1 MADESDG
8 DSDSKGGDDSGRN
21 DRNDSDRENDLDG
34 NEEKVVRFPQSRLGL
49 TSQKPFLELGQGPL
63 AQTLGP
69 ASEQVT
75 GHWCR
80 YCRGIWYGYLL
91 EVTCP
96 RCGNR
101 HG

>member
-1 MADESDG
+1 MSDETGSADE
-8 DSDSKGGDDSGRN
+8 DSKPN
-21 DRNDSDRENDLDG
+21 
-34 NEEKVVRFPQSRLGL
+34 VVRFPQSRVGL
-49 TSQKPFLELGQGPL
+49 VATPFLELGHGPL

-69 ASEQVT
+69 ATRQVT

-80 YCRGIWYGYLL
+80 HCRGIWYGYLL

>member
-1 MADESDG
+1 MAGES
-8 DSDSKGGDDSGRN
+8 GDDSGSN
-21 DRNDSDRENDLDG
+21 GDEDSGRDDSTKHDSER
-34 NEEKVVRFPQSRLGL
+34 VVRFPQSRVGL
-49 TSQKPFLELGQGPL
+49 TGRKPFLELGQGAM

-69 ASEQVT
+69 ATEQVT

-91 EVTCP
+91 EVACP

>member
-8 DSDSKGGDDSGRN
+8 DNDSKPT
-21 DRNDSDRENDLDG
+21 
-34 NEEKVVRFPQSRLGL
+34 VVRFPQSRVGL
-49 TSQKPFLELGQGPL
+49 TGKKKPVLELGAGPL

-69 ASEQVT
+69 PTEQAT

>member
-1 MADESDG
+1 MSDEIDDETGSEDN
-8 DSDSKGGDDSGRN
+8 DSKP
-21 DRNDSDRENDLDG
+21 
-34 NEEKVVRFPQSRLGL
+34 KVVRFPQSRVGL
-49 TSQKPFLELGQGPL
+49 ASKKPFLELGPGKM

-69 ASEQVT
+69 PTEQAT

>member
-1 MADESDG
+1 MAGDTEDGNG
-8 DSDSKGGDDSGRN
+8 DSKSA
-21 DRNDSDRENDLDG
+21 
-34 NEEKVVRFPQSRLGL
+34 VVRFPQSRVGL
-49 TSQKPFLELGQGPL
+49 ANKKPFRELGPGALSQI
-63 AQTLGP
+63 LGP
-69 ASEQVT
+69 PAEQTT

-80 YCRGIWYGYLL
+80 YCRGVWYGYLL

>member
-1 MADESDG
+1 MSDEADPGDG
-8 DSDSKGGDDSGRN
+8 DDT
-21 DRNDSDRENDLDG
+21 EP
-34 NEEKVVRFPQSRLGL
+34 KVVRFPQSRVGL
-49 TSQKPFLELGQGPL
+49 NTRKPFLELGQGQM
-63 AQTLGP
+63 AETLGP
-69 ASEQVT
+69 ATRQAT

>member
-1 MADESDG
+1 MADESNADNESEPNA
-8 DSDSKGGDDSGRN
+8 DDDSKSA
-21 DRNDSDRENDLDG
+21 
-34 NEEKVVRFPQSRLGL
+34 VVRFPQSRVGL
-49 TSQKPFLELGQGPL
+49 TARKPFLELGAGPL

-69 ASEQVT
+69 PAEQAT

>member
-1 MADESDG
+1 MADESEGDNG
-8 DSDSKGGDDSGRN
+8 DSKPA
-21 DRNDSDRENDLDG
+21 
-34 NEEKVVRFPQSRLGL
+34 VVRFPQSRVGL
-49 TSQKPFLELGQGPL
+49 TSRKPFKELGPGPL
-63 AQTLGP
+63 SQTLGLP
-69 ASEQVT
+69 TEQTT

>member
-1 MADESDG
+1 MSDEL
-8 DSDSKGGDDSGRN
+8 DDSG
-21 DRNDSDRENDLDG
+21 DDDSKP
-34 NEEKVVRFPQSRLGL
+34 KVVRFPQSRVGL
-49 TSQKPFLELGQGPL
+49 ASRKPFLELGQGPL

-69 ASEQVT
+69 ATQQAT

>member
-1 MADESDG
+1 MSDETDDETDG
-8 DSDSKGGDDSGRN
+8 KDDASQP
-21 DRNDSDRENDLDG
+21 
-34 NEEKVVRFPQSRLGL
+34 KVVRFPQSRVGL
-49 TSQKPFLELGQGPL
+49 AGKKPFLELGQGKM

-69 ASEQVT
+69 AAEQAT

>member
-1 MADESDG
+1 MPDKPEGENSADS
-8 DSDSKGGDDSGRN
+8 
-21 DRNDSDRENDLDG
+21 
-34 NEEKVVRFPQSRLGL
+34 KVVRFPQSRVGA
-49 TSQKPFLELGQGPL
+49 TRKPFLDLGPGPL
-63 AQTLGP
+63 AQSLGP
-69 ASEQVT
+69 PTEQTT

>member
-1 MADESDG
+1 MSDETDDETGSADE
-8 DSDSKGGDDSGRN
+8 DSKLN
-21 DRNDSDRENDLDG
+21 
-34 NEEKVVRFPQSRLGL
+34 VVRFPQSRVGL
-49 TSQKPFLELGQGPL
+49 VTNRLLELGQGLL

-69 ASEQVT
+69 ATQQVT

-91 EVTCP
+91 EVACP
-96 RCGNR
+96 RCRNR

>member
-1 MADESDG
+1 MPDESGAD
-8 DSDSKGGDDSGRN
+8 DDSKPA
-21 DRNDSDRENDLDG
+21 
-34 NEEKVVRFPQSRLGL
+34 VVRFPQSRVGL
-49 TSQKPFLELGQGPL
+49 TGKKKPFLELGAGPL
-63 AQTLGP
+63 AETLGMP
-69 ASEQVT
+69 REQAT

-80 YCRGIWYGYLL
+80 YCRGVWYGYLL

>member
-1 MADESDG
+1 
-8 DSDSKGGDDSGRN
+8 
-21 DRNDSDRENDLDG
+21 
-34 NEEKVVRFPQSRLGL
+34 L
-49 TSQKPFLELGQGPL
+49 TARKPFLELGAGPL

-69 ASEQVT
+69 PAEQAT

>member
-1 MADESDG
+1 MSDEPDT
-8 DSDSKGGDDSGRN
+8 DDKDPAGDDS
-21 DRNDSDRENDLDG
+21 
-34 NEEKVVRFPQSRLGL
+34 KPTVVRFPQSRVGR
-49 TSQKPFLELGQGPL
+49 SSRKPFLELGQGRL

-69 ASEQVT
+69 ATQQVT